1 MIYIRIFHFNLILLF
16 WFTFEKKEEIL
27 SRTRLIAGQMCE
39 TNVNVFYPEGV
50 DLTLRR
56 SVCSYGAPDI
66 QETPAAS
73 VFTAGGQQAV
83 ARRGPLRAGIRHVH
97 AFNLKREAIWFTC
110 RHHHRLVKC
119 SREMLLPV
127 SCALESGTTVSLW
140 RPELLGVCV

>member
-1 MIYIRIFHFNLILLF
+1 
-16 WFTFEKKEEIL
+16 
-27 SRTRLIAGQMCE
+27 MCE

-66 QETPAAS
+66 RETPA
-73 VFTAGGQQAV
+73 GQQAV

-97 AFNLKREAIWFTC
+97 AFNLKREAIRLTC
-110 RHHHRLVKC
+110 HHHHRLVKC

-127 SCALESGTTVSLW
+127 SCALESGYTVSL
-140 RPELLGVCV
+140 